1 MAVNLPRGVVETETS
16 LVIIYIAYGAHNILE
31 HNVLEHNVL
40 ESTACG
46 LDVIR
51 TEFAYKEH

>member
-16 LVIIYIAYGAHNILE
+16 LVIIYIAYGAHN
-31 HNVLEHNVL
+31 VLEHNVL
-40 ESTACG
+40 KSTTCG